1 MFIKEKINNFIIGF
15 YLNKHHSLKSNN
27 EYFKIK
33 LRVYSCI
40 EKRTKMYV
48 LKNVVLTLKD
58 WIQINDDKLI
68 SKSNVEINSIINNYK
83 NLAVNVCLRDEVKIL
98 KDFDFIWKNPHKLSL
113 NVYEVL
119 KRKQDEVLINNG
131 ISYSNDFKYMFYH
144 LKDFSYKI
152 DIDRNNLNRR
162 KKLNFKSN
170 LEISLSFY
178 DISVNFL
185 YQFEAFLITIP
196 NKKLYPLIKRNRVI
210 SLGSVSK
217 YLRAL
222 RVCFNEMIY
231 KYKLLNSSVYP
242 FSRKIDDG
250 GYRIKTFI
258 NSKSNVLSDNDLRLL
273 LSYDTKNKR
282 YKRAHD
288 FWVFSFY
295 SKGMNMNDI
304 ARLKWKD
311 IDEINGEK
319 FFTFYRGIKRS
330 EDQPKIKV
338 NISNLMWFIINRNRG
353 NEKYLFD
360 IINDL
365 NPTKN
370 EIEEYKN
377 NESRLCNKYLKFIQ
391 NELGI
396 FQNEQ
401 LMMSTARHTAT
412 FTALKGGLNPLD
424 IGKHLGNIDNRSIF
438 SYAKSLIQIPGRT
451 EDDDMQQML
460 IDKSKKIVRDKNGN
474 LVIIDI

>member
-1 MFIKEKINNFIIGF
+1 MKEKINNFIIGL
-15 YLNKHHSLKSNN
+15 YLNKHHHLISNN
-27 EYFKIK
+27 EYYKIK
-33 LRVYSCI
+33 LRVYSCL
-40 EKRTKMYV
+40 EKKTKMYV
-48 LKNVVLTLKD
+48 LNNAILTLKD
-58 WIQINDDKLI
+58 WIQINNNKLI
-68 SKSNVEINSIINNYK
+68 SKSNLEKKAIINNYI
-83 NLAVNVCLRDEVKIL
+83 NRAVNICLRDEVKYL
-98 KDFDFIWKNPHKLSL
+98 NDFDTIWRNPNKLPL
-113 NVYEVL
+113 NVYDFL
-119 KRKQDEVLINNG
+119 KAKQQEVLINNG
-131 ISYSNDFKYMFYH
+131 ISYSNDFKYLFYH

-152 DIDRNNLNRR
+152 DIDRNTLNSR
-162 KKLNFKSN
+162 KRLNFKSN

-178 DISVNFL
+178 DITVNFL
-185 YQFEAFLITIP
+185 NKFEEFLTSIP
-196 NKKLYPLIKRNRVI
+196 NKKTYPYIKRNKVI
-210 SLGSVSK
+210 SIGSISK
-217 YLRAL
+217 YFRAL
-222 RVCFNEMIY
+222 RVCFNEIIY
-231 KYKLLNSSVYP
+231 KNKLLNSSVYP
-242 FSRKIDDG
+242 FSRKIGDG
-250 GYRIKTFI
+250 GYRIKTFT

-295 SKGMNMNDI
+295 AKGMNMNDI

-311 IDEINGEK
+311 IDEINGKK

-330 EDQPKIKV
+330 ENQPKIKV

-353 NEKYLFD
+353 NEKYLFN

-365 NPTKN
+365 NPKKN
-370 EIEEYKN
+370 EIEKHKN
-377 NESRLCNKYLKFIQ
+377 KESRFCNKYLKFIQ

-424 IGKHLGNIDNRSIF
+424 IGKHLGNIDNRSIY
-438 SYAKSLIQIPGRT
+438 SYTKSLIQIPGIT

-460 IDKSKKIVRDKNGN
+460 LDKSKKIVRDKNGN

>member
-1 MFIKEKINNFIIGF
+1 MKEKINNFIIGF

-27 EYFKIK
+27 FNFKIK
-33 LRVYSCI
+33 LRVYSCL
-40 EKRTKMYV
+40 EKMTKMYV

-58 WIQINDDKLI
+58 WIQIKDNKI
-68 SKSNVEINSIINNYK
+68 IRKSNIEKNAIINNYR
-83 NLAVNVCLRDEVKIL
+83 NLAINVCLREEVKFL
-98 KDFDFIWKNPHKLSL
+98 NDFDIIWKNPSKLSL

-119 KRKQDEVLINNG
+119 KKKQLDVLVNNG
-131 ISYSNDFKYMFYH
+131 ISYSNDFKYLSYH

-152 DIDRNNLNRR
+152 DIDTFNLNKRN
-162 KKLNFKSN
+162 KINFKSQ
-170 LEISLSFY
+170 LKVKLSFY
-178 DISVNFL
+178 DITVNFL
-185 YQFEAFLITIP
+185 NKFEDFLTSLP
-196 NKKLYPLIKRNRVI
+196 NKKSYPLIKRNKVI

-217 YLRAL
+217 YLRAF
-222 RVCFNEMIY
+222 RVCFNELIY
-231 KYKLLNSSVYP
+231 KHKLLNSSVYP
-242 FSRKIDDG
+242 FTRKIDDG
-250 GYRIKTFI
+250 GYRIKTLE

-273 LSYDTKNKR
+273 LSYDTKNKS

-295 SKGMNMNDI
+295 SKGINMNDI

-311 IDEINGEK
+311 IDEINGDK
-319 FFTFYRGIKRS
+319 LFTFYRGIKKS
-330 EDQPKIKV
+330 ENQPKIKV

-353 NEKYLFD
+353 NKKYLFD
-360 IINDL
+360 IIKDL
-365 NPTKN
+365 NPSKN
-370 EIEEYKN
+370 EIEKYKN
-377 NESRLCNKYLKFIQ
+377 KESRFCNKYLKFIQ

-401 LMMSTARHTAT
+401 LMMSTARHTAA
-412 FTALKGGLNPLD
+412 FTALKGGLNPLE
-424 IGKHLGNIDNRSIF
+424 IGKHLGNIDNRSIY

-451 EDDDMQQML
+451 MDNDMQQML